1 MSAAQDEWPFLDDAW
16 RYALVLTGSETA
28 ALELVRSSLAK
39 LARRSDAGDL
49 ARSRR
54 ILFASLYRQS
64 LSKPLMSDPST
75 EAETRTRPLH
85 ELNEPGRSALTLLG
99 MRLFD
104 GEDLAGLLGESLPS
118 LAKSLEEAR
127 RRVALEPKP

>member
-28 ALELVRSSLAK
+28 ALELVRSSLNK
-39 LARRSDAGDL
+39 LARRSDAGDP
-49 ARSRR
+49 ARARR

-64 LSKPLMSDPST
+64 LAKPLTGEPST

-85 ELNEPGRSALTLLG
+85 ELTEPGRSALTLLG
-99 MRLFD
+99 MRLFA

-127 RRVALEPKP
+127 RRVALKPNP